1 MAVGAA
7 NTLVKIALAH
17 PVLPSCTESA
27 LPRGIDP
34 EAPSE
39 TSRRQIDGRKRNV
52 THLTT
57 GKLKY

>member
-17 PVLPSCTESA
+17 PVLPSCIESA

-39 TSRRQIDGRKRNV
+39 TSRQIGGRKRNV